1 MSMSDGALK
10 SYLKRRKKIVD
21 DALDGYLPPETDYP
35 SVIFKSMRHSLFAGG
50 KRLRPILCMAAAEA
64 VGGNYST
71 VMPVA
76 CAIEMIHTYSLI
88 HDDLPAMDDDD
99 FRRGKPTNH
108 RVFGEGIAILAGDAL
123 VTEAFHLMSDRTR
136 YDGDAAEQI
145 MSVIHAVADAA
156 GVRGMI
162 GGQVMDL
169 VCEGQTVDLETL
181 EYIHSRKT
189 ERLISVSLH
198 AGAVLARAGED
209 ELAALADYGMNIGY
223 AFQIVDDIL
232 DVEGESSVM
241 GKDTGSDEAKGK
253 ATYPALVGL
262 AASRIR
268 CRELIGNALAAL
280 ENLDERAEPLR
291 GIARLIIDRKA

>member
-1 MSMSDGALK
+1 MSDGVLK
-10 SYLKRRKKIVD
+10 NYLKTRKKIVD
-21 DALDGYLPPETDYP
+21 DALDEYLPPETDYP
-35 SVIFKSMRHSLFAGG
+35 AVIFKSMRHSLFAGG

-64 VGGNYST
+64 VGGHHST
-71 VMPVA
+71 VMPIA

-108 RVFGEGIAILAGDAL
+108 RIFGEGIAILAGDAL
-123 VTEAFHLMSDRTR
+123 LTEAFHLISDAKL
-136 YDGDAAEQI
+136 YDSEAAERI
-145 MSVIHAVADAA
+145 MPVIHAVTDAA
-156 GVRGMI
+156 GFRGMI

-169 VCEGQTVDLETL
+169 VCEGHTIDLETL

-198 AGAVLARAGED
+198 AGAVLARAD
-209 ELAALADYGMNIGY
+209 EEKLAALADYGKNIGY
-223 AFQIVDDIL
+223 AFQIFDDIL

-262 AASRIR
+262 AASRTR
-268 CRELIGNALAAL
+268 CRELIDNALAAL
-280 ENLDERAEPLR
+280 DVLDERADPLR
-291 GIARLIIDRKA
+291 GIARLTIERKA